1 VKAGDWS
8 ETPFVLKELPNCELL
23 PFYSVGSI
31 SEPLFAVNDSK
42 IGGYQ
47 PHGFNQMV
55 SLHHSGF
62 NGIFSPT
69 RPYVS
74 PVFHLILTN
83 HSPAPR
89 QNPLNDSLHLIL
101 EAPPCTQPNRH
112 SKINP
117 PKLGARVQT
126 VDSRCERCRSK
137 GTKEER
143 ADIIV
148 NRLIRQDV
156 EVCITCYEHIKKVDS
171 IRSEIVCSFIS
182 HKKTIHAVEPQIFV
196 DYAYC
201 NSFLRNEIVEA
212 LHKILRLFLLMRVK
226 SDVEKNLLPSMCSS
240 FIILWIVADWC
251 YVSYREDVNISVGL
265 MDMQW
270 KWHRSVLENNIDAV
284 NGKPQ

>member
-1 VKAGDWS
+1 VKARDWS
-8 ETPFVLKELPNCELL
+8 ETPFVLKESPNCELL

-74 PVFHLILTN
+74 PVFHLILAN
-83 HSPAPR
+83 HSPGPR
-89 QNPLNDSLHLIL
+89 QNPLNNSLHLIP
-101 EAPPCTQPNRH
+101 EAPPRPQPNRH
-112 SKINP
+112 PKINP
-117 PKLGARVQT
+117 PKLGAGVQT
-126 VDSRCERCRSK
+126 VDSRCERCHSK

-143 ADIIV
+143 ADIIA
-148 NRLIRQDV
+148 NRLIPQDV

-212 LHKILRLFLLMRVK
+212 LHKILRLFLLM
-226 SDVEKNLLPSMCSS
+226 
-240 FIILWIVADWC
+240 
-251 YVSYREDVNISVGL
+251 
-265 MDMQW
+265 
-270 KWHRSVLENNIDAV
+270 
-284 NGKPQ
+284 